1 MTMKN
6 ESESE
11 VMLFSCTQSVLDT
24 FLNFS
29 VTDMDLQLTS
39 LTNFINSIMREKKL
53 KVLYTKEDKSSFF
66 IQTIQELAND
76 EDNNII
82 QYYIG
87 IFQVGFGLEKQIVCP
102 LDKKPGNK
110 LPKWLY
116 FYIHLIIILGI
127 SFPCEK

>member
-110 LPKWLY
+110 SP
-116 FYIHLIIILGI
+116 
-127 SFPCEK
+127 